1 MLSFRL
7 PENLSGS
14 LKHLFASKNNPMPQT
29 KTKTV
34 NEKYKPVAMEL
45 KGEAGKRVLNA
56 AVREVMKQHAKEIKA
71 LADK

>member
-1 MLSFRL
+1 
-7 PENLSGS
+7 
-14 LKHLFASKNNPMPQT
+14 MPHT

-45 KGEAGKRVLNA
+45 KGEAGKRVLNT